1 MSHVV
6 LLGPQATRPTLGEVV
21 DDLGVAGS
29 IAVITAGWQ
38 EWESELDGVRG
49 QLGDRIVPLR
59 LYERADAAWRDDPE
73 LRDAHRAMQADL
85 RQIRELYS
93 RQLDRAADA
102 WMELLDATGPER
114 LIGPE
119 RDNALD
125 AIQRLDAHHLD
136 RIQAIQ
142 ADFRETARPLDRPSV
157 ALRRDQIRSD
167 LAGCST
173 VVIEGGHAA
182 VIYNRITLFD
192 LVDDLRGK
200 TVIGCAAGAMVL
212 CDRIAL
218 YNDSPAIGRGN
229 AEIGLPGFGLVPD
242 LVALPDAT
250 ARLRLDALRRM
261 RRLALRLAPARCAV
275 LDPGDRLDWDGTV
288 FRSEGSRVVHT
299 DGRLEAWPEAA

>member
-1 MSHVV
+1 MSRIV
-6 LLGPQATRPTLGEVV
+6 LLGPQASSPTLGGVV
-21 DDLGVAGS
+21 DHLGLAGP

-38 EWESELDGVRG
+38 EWESEVDGVRG

-59 LYERADAAWRDDPE
+59 LYERAEAAWHDDVE

-125 AIQRLDAHHLD
+125 AIQRLDAHHLN

-142 ADFRETARPLDRPSV
+142 ADFRETTRPLDRPSV
-157 ALRRDQIRSD
+157 ARRRDQIRSD

-182 VIYNRITLFD
+182 VIYNRIALFD
-192 LVDDLRGK
+192 LVDDLRDK

-242 LVALPDAT
+242 LVVLPDAT
-250 ARLRLDALRRM
+250 ARLRLDAPRRM

-275 LDPGDRLDWDGTV
+275 LDPGDRLDWDGAT
-288 FRSEGSRVVHT
+288 FRAEGSLVVHT
-299 DGRLEAWPEAA
+299 DGRLEAWSEAA